1 MKKSEKPIIVEQT
14 FNASVETVW
23 NSITE
28 IHHMR
33 KWYFNNIPSFKPQV
47 GFETQFNVQSQ
58 NRNFLHIWH
67 ITEVI
72 PLKKIAYKWKYEGY
86 PGDSLAVFELFKQG
100 NSTKLRLTHQVLED
114 FPEDIPEFSRESGV
128 KGWKFLVQK
137 SLKEF
142 LEKTSEEHSPSGQS

>member
-1 MKKSEKPIIVEQT
+1 MKKSEKPIIVKQT

-23 NSITE
+23 NSIPE

-33 KWYFNNIPSFKPQV
+33 KSYFNNIPSFKPQV

-72 PLKKIAYKWKYEGY
+72 PLRKIAYKWKYEGY

-100 NSTKLRLTHQVLED
+100 NSTKLRLTHQVRED
-114 FPEDIPEFSRESGV
+114 FPEDIPEFSR
-128 KGWKFLVQK
+128 
-137 SLKEF
+137 
-142 LEKTSEEHSPSGQS
+142 KTGII